1 MHVIIAIGIVIGI
14 IIAILVALW
23 IIEEYGGM
31 ILGMMLFVGFDGFAI
46 MATLALIS
54 AIQKDDVVGGTIA
67 FILASIS
74 GLIAGSMGWV
84 FMSAL
89 RERLRN
95 R

>member
-14 IIAILVALW
+14 VIAILVALW
-23 IIEEYGGM
+23 IIEEYGEM
-31 ILGMMLFVGFDGFAI
+31 ILGMMLFVGFGGFAI

-74 GLIAGSMGWV
+74 GLIAGFVG
-84 FMSAL
+84 FAGLSAL
-89 RERLRN
+89 RERLRH